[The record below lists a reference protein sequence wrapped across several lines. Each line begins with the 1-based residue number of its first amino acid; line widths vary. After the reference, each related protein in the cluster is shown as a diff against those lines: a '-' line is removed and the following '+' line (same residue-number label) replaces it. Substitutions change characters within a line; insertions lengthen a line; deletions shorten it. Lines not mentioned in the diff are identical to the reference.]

1 MCDVGNPNSESSFFR
16 NLRIDGKL
24 NEIPIDRFKSV
35 IDEVAPYQPTISITS
50 TEPLLYKPLDGAIN
64 YARHH
69 GLEVAVT
76 TNGYLLPDRAKELIV
91 AGLSRLNVSID
102 GPAPLH
108 NEIRGRK
115 DSFEKATEGIAL
127 IKEEARRCGKEVEV
141 LACFT
146 VTNMNYHAL
155 ETFYDALSEFPIDR
169 INVTYMSYVTE
180 EMARKHNKLWGKKYP
195 ATVNCLN
202 EYTRPEQVDVA
213 ALYSQIRAVQEKG
226 RRRVS
231 FLPAFKFEGLKT
243 FFYNPITFMGNQ
255 RCMVNWFIAEI
266 IASGEVVPYTR
277 CYFIPFGNIN
287 EQPFMQIWNGE
298 KIRAWRK
305 DLRRFKRFP
314 ACTRC
319 DQIF

>member
-1 MCDVGNPNSESSFFR
+1 MCDVGNPNPESSFFR

-24 NEIPIDRFKSV
+24 NEIPIDRYKSV
-35 IDEVAPYQPTISITS
+35 IDEVAPYQPMISITS
-50 TEPLLYKPLDGAIN
+50 TEPLLYKPLGEAIT

-69 GLEVAVT
+69 ALEVAVT
-76 TNGYLLPDRAKELIV
+76 TNGYILPNRAKELV
-91 AGLSRLNVSID
+91 EAGLSRLNVSID

-108 NEIRGRK
+108 NEIRGRR
-115 DSFEKATEGIAL
+115 DSFERATEGIAL
-127 IKEEARRCGKEVEV
+127 IKEEAQRSGREVEILV
-141 LACFT
+141 CFT
-146 VTNMNYHAL
+146 ITNMNYHAL
-155 ETFYDALSEFPIDR
+155 ETCYDALSAFPIDR
-169 INVTYMSYVTE
+169 INFTYMSYVTE
-180 EMARKHNKLWGKKYP
+180 EMARKHNELWGKKYR

-202 EYTRPEQVDVA
+202 EYTCPEQVDVGS
-213 ALYSQIRAVQEKG
+213 LYSQIRAVQAKG
-226 RRRVS
+226 RGRVS
-231 FLPAFKFEGLKT
+231 FLPSFQLEELET
-243 FFYNPITFMGNQ
+243 FFYNPTSFMGKQ

-266 IASGEVVPYTR
+266 IASGEVIPYTR

-319 DQIF
+319 DQIY